1 MFVVIKLWII
11 HFDYWSVSSFFFLFI
26 IFFFL
31 CYYYYY
37 YIIIVPS
44 SSLLLLLF
52 LSIPPLWCGNPP
64 TGQMHV
70 NLGRAAIFS
79 QKAYRAVFS
88 TMSYTPDHDKNLAR
102 ILRNKRSRERVKRSD
117 QDSRRQNSGPRL
129 REQKLQRD
137 NDNESGGHTGTE
149 WLGNLV
155 AVSSKVV
162 QYDQSYNR
170 LDARGADYEKSKPI
184 NNVTTPSQNTHAL
197 QVLQKVSYST
207 PPLSV
212 PQKQQSTRKHSP
224 TRESMIR
231 SQNTIFEEFIN
242 GMNSS
247 ADTQQKKTKRYKR

>member
-1 MFVVIKLWII
+1 MF
-11 HFDYWSVSSFFFLFI
+11 VSSFFFI
-26 IFFFL
+26 IVYYLLHYYYSYSLLSLFFFIL
-31 CYYYYY
+31 CS
-37 YIIIVPS
+37 IIIII
-44 SSLLLLLF
+44 LLLF
-52 LSIPPLWCGNPP
+52 SHLWCGTPP

-129 REQKLQRD
+129 REQKLQRE
-137 NDNESGGHTGTE
+137 NDADENGGHAGTE

-170 LDARGADYEKSKPI
+170 LDVRGADYEKPKPI

-197 QVLQKVSYST
+197 QVLQKLVIQPHPCQSPKSSRA
-207 PPLSV
+207 PGSIPLL
-212 PQKQQSTRKHSP
+212 
-224 TRESMIR
+224 ES
-231 SQNTIFEEFIN
+231 Q
-242 GMNSS
+242 
-247 ADTQQKKTKRYKR
+247 